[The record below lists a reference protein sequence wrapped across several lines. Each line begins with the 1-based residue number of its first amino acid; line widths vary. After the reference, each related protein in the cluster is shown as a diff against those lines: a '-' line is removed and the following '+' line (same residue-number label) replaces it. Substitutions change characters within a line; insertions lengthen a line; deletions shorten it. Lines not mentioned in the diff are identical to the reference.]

1 MKGIKNLKSSKCQSG
16 GIARDPLILNT
27 SLYPIPNT
35 TEAWMPLDVFEKL
48 MKNNKNIP
56 KKESISD
63 IVKRFDMKPL
73 KVIPYKELTK
83 EEIVESDKRFIKK
96 LIQIFEDVKN
106 KIKI

>member
-1 MKGIKNLKSSKCQSG
+1 M
-16 GIARDPLILNT
+16 LIHR
-27 SLYPIPNT
+27 
-35 TEAWMPLDVFEKL
+35 K
-48 MKNNKNIP
+48 
-56 KKESISD
+56 KKETISD